1 MCFLL
6 TLHFKSAMVTEA
18 KVRARLSG
26 LAFAPY
32 TSLQSLFSRTSFSM
46 AGSPGGKEI
55 KHVTLI
61 SKSFPLLHSVFGRCS
76 KYDFNTVTNP
86 NGCVENVKVSLT
98 FLSSSHVIM

>member
-32 TSLQSLFSRTSFSM
+32 TSM

-61 SKSFPLLHSVFGRCS
+61 SKSFPLLHSIFGRCS